1 MYLVNRI
8 FIKLLIVFF
17 GLLLFSVNASAQT
30 DSLVL
35 YTKISCSNCMSV
47 KQALNASSIGYI
59 EKGLENNQFAQE
71 MLSKLR
77 SKGYHGTINLPV
89 IFLNNKILHPT
100 YEKDSSFVSV
110 PLNQVIDSIKQ
121 KVLNGTLHLKNLTKE
136 TMAAENE
143 IDSQSSDCEVEH
155 NPIYLICQSFNT
167 VNDANEYKSR
177 LILQGYSFAGVLF
190 YKNQYHVYCKFFLDQ
205 TVAQNAFPSSRKQ
218 FPQAYLFQIPKD

>member
-8 FIKLLIVFF
+8 FIKLLIVFL
-17 GLLLFSVNASAQT
+17 GLLFFLANASAQT

-35 YTKISCSNCMSV
+35 YTKKNCSNCMSV

-121 KVLNGTLHLKNLTKE
+121 KVLNGTLHLKNLAKE
-136 TMAAENE
+136 PMAAENE
-143 IDSQSSDCEVEH
+143 LDSHSSDCEVEH

-167 VNDANEYKSR
+167 VNEANEYKSR
-177 LILQGYSFAGVLF
+177 LILQGYSFAGVIF
-190 YKNQYHVYCKFFLDQ
+190 YKNQYHVYCKFFLDNAI
-205 TVAQNAFPSSRKQ
+205 AQKAILFSQSQ
-218 FPQAYLFQIPKD
+218 FPQAYLLQIPKD